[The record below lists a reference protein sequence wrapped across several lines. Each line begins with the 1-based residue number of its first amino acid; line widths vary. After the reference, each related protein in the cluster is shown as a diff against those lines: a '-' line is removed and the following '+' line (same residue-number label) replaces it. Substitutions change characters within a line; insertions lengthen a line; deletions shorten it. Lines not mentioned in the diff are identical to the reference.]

1 MNQINFLPDS
11 YIEQTQ
17 LARRRPVN
25 LIAVLLT
32 GIALAGAWM
41 LGDRSEALATRA
53 EQLRGQVA
61 ELESARQEARS
72 IQHQIDDTREHHA
85 IVREI
90 NQPVTTAQVIATL
103 AQLAPESIKL
113 TNLQLIAHRADPAPV
128 PTGDDDRDAAPSK
141 PKPNWLEVSIM
152 GVAPDQATVV
162 DLTEALTEHPLFTQV
177 RPRSSGVT
185 TAGPYQ
191 AREFLI
197 VTRIDLDRT
206 FVPPTGEG
214 ATDHE

>member
-11 YIEQTQ
+11 YIEQAQ

-25 LIAVLLT
+25 LIAVVLT
-32 GIALAGAWM
+32 AAALGGAWL
-41 LGDRSEALATRA
+41 LGDRSEALAHRA
-53 EQLRGQVA
+53 EQLQGQVA
-61 ELESARQEARS
+61 ELESAKQQARAIERQIA
-72 IQHQIDDTREHHA
+72 DTRARHA

-90 NQPVTTAQVIATL
+90 NPPVTTAQVLATL
-103 AQLAPESIKL
+103 ARLAPEPVKL
-113 TNLQLIAHRADPAPV
+113 TNLQLVAHRADPAPV
-128 PTGDDDRDAAPSK
+128 PTGDGNPPAPAEARS
-141 PKPNWLEVSIM
+141 NWLEVSIM

-162 DLTEALTEHPLFTQV
+162 DLTEALTDHPLFTKV

-197 VTRIDLDRT
+197 VARIDLDRT
-206 FVPPTGEG
+206 FVAPSTLGE
-214 ATDHE
+214 DRHE

>member
-17 LARRRPVN
+17 LARRRPAN
-25 LIAVLLT
+25 LIAVVLT
-32 GIALAGAWM
+32 AAALGGAWL
-41 LGDRSEALATRA
+41 LGDRSEALANRA

-61 ELESARQEARS
+61 ELESAKQEARA
-72 IQHQIDDTREHHA
+72 IEQQIADTRARHA

-90 NQPVTTAQVIATL
+90 NQPVTTAQVLATL
-103 AQLAPESIKL
+103 AQLTPEPVKL

-128 PTGDDDRDAAPSK
+128 PTGEENNPAPAEAQ
-141 PKPNWLEVSIM
+141 PNWLEVSIM

-162 DLTEALTEHPLFTQV
+162 NLTEALTDHPLFTQV

-197 VTRIDLDRT
+197 VARIDLDRT
-206 FVPPTGEG
+206 FVSPTTTGE
-214 ATDHE
+214 DHHE